1 MIVSIVFLNKGC
13 DKLIEV
19 VPDNYDAFVTYEQ
32 EQERLKRI
40 HKRQE
45 YEEEIDISNL
55 PFYIENEGED
65 DE

>member
-1 MIVSIVFLNKGC
+1 MIEI
-13 DKLIEV
+13 

-40 HKRQE
+40 HRRQE
-45 YEEEIDISNL
+45 FEEEIDISNI
-55 PFYIENEGED
+55 PFYVKNEGED